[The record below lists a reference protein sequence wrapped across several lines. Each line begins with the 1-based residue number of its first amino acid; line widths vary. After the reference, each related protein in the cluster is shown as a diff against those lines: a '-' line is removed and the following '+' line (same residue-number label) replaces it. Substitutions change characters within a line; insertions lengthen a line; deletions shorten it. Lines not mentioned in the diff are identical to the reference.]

1 MAKGEMKTRSTATG
15 QFITANAKGNSRGSK
30 VKFGGVT
37 VSGVKPSAA
46 SVKVNVERSTQALER
61 VSKSLSRSGVM
72 LRAKKDVPQFSVA
85 DGERG
90 IFIRRLNGRIERGR
104 LINGQF
110 TVID

>member
-1 MAKGEMKTRSTATG
+1 MEKGEIKTRSTTTG
-15 QFITANAKGNSRGSK
+15 QFRQVNAKGSSRGTK

-37 VSGVKPSAA
+37 VSGAKPSAA
-46 SVKVNVERSTQALER
+46 AVKMNVELSTRALER
-61 VSKSLSRSGVM
+61 VSKSLSRSGIV

>member
-1 MAKGEMKTRSTATG
+1 MKNSDMKTRSTATG
-15 QFITANAKGNSRGSK
+15 QFITVNTKGNARGSK

-46 SVKVNVERSTQALER
+46 SVKVNVERSTRALER
-61 VSKSLSRSGVM
+61 VSKSLSKSGVM

-85 DGERG
+85 DGEKG
-90 IFIRRLNGRIERGR
+90 IFIRRLNGRVERGR

-110 TVID
+110 AVVD